1 MLRKLANGWHSG
13 SLAARL
19 RQKRFAY
26 FLSLLEQLPAA
37 VDILD
42 IGGQENYWKIVGTDH
57 PKIRSITLLNL
68 WKEPAGLPKLNSVS
82 GDARDLSEYGEQSVD
97 VIFSNSVIEHVGGL
111 REQQRMAREVQRI
124 GKRYIIQTP
133 NRFFPL
139 EPHFLVPFFQF
150 FPTRFRA
157 LLHHQFTLGWWRRQ
171 PDYLEALAEVES
183 IRLLDRTELTYLFPG
198 STLIT
203 EKLAG
208 LTKSLIV
215 TKGWSAPP
223 VQSTTASQ
231 TILQP

>member
-26 FLSLLEQLPAA
+26 FLSLLEQIPDP

-42 IGGQENYWKIVGTDH
+42 IGGQENYWKIVGTGH

-68 WKEPAGLPKLNSVS
+68 WAEPISLPKLKSVS
-82 GDARDLSEYGEQSVD
+82 GDARNLSAYADQSVD

-111 REQQRMAREVQRI
+111 REQQRMAREIQRV
-124 GKRYIIQTP
+124 GKRYVIQTP

-150 FPTRFRA
+150 FPLWLRA
-157 LLHHQFTLGWWRRQ
+157 FLHHRLTLGWWRKQ
-171 PDYLEALAEVES
+171 SDYFEALAEVES
-183 IRLLDRTELTYLFPG
+183 IRLLNRQELAYLFPS

-215 TKGWSAPP
+215 TKGWPAPP
-223 VQSTTASQ
+223 V
-231 TILQP
+231 